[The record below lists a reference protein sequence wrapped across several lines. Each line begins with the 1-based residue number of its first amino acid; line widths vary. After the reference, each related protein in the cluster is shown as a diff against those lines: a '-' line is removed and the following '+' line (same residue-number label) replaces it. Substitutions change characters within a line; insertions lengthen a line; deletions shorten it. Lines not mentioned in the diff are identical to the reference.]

1 MRASVAGSGGSVHE
15 PVAPSHSVPYA
26 RIDSMIGTSARPFSV
41 SSYST
46 RGGTSGKVWRA
57 TMPSSSSE
65 RRRRLRRPRRDAL
78 QRALEL
84 AEALAAVGQ
93 VADHEE
99 RPLAADDSAVR
110 QTGQSELGTN
120 AILAQDFN
128 Y

>member
-1 MRASVAGSGGSVHE
+1 M
-15 PVAPSHSVPYA
+15 PYS

-46 RGGTSGKVWRA
+46 RGGTSGNVWRA

-65 RRRRLRRPRRDAL
+65 RRRRLERPRRDAL

-99 RPLAADDSAVR
+99 RPLAADDVGGPADGAV
-110 QTGQSELGTN
+110 GIGHDG
-120 AILAQDFN
+120 ILAQDFN